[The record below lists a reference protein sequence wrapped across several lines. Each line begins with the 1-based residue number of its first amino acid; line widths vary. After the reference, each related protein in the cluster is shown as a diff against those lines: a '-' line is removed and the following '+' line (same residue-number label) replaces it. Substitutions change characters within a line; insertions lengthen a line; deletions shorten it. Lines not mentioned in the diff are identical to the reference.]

1 MSNFS
6 SFYTNEYARM
16 NSNAAADWWQVNY
29 GCVDASNNQTRHDI
43 ECVDGVDARQ
53 RAHVK
58 AQALKNWFD

>member
-1 MSNFS
+1 
-6 SFYTNEYARM
+6 M

-43 ECVDGVDARQ
+43 ERVDGVDARQ